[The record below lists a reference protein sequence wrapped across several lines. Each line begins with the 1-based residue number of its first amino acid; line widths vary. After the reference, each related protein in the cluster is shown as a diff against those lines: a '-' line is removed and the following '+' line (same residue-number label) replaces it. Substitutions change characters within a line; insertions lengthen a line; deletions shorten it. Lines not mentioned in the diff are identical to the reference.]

1 MKQGS
6 EVRVGYIS
14 AFDAGTGMATV
25 FYPDRTGQVTQ
36 KMKVYAP
43 FGVSQVLL
51 PDDEV
56 LVLHLSN
63 GPEVGLILGK
73 VVGTGAAIASA
84 GGDITFA
91 GAAGSITLSDLI
103 DMKSRI

>member
-6 EVRVGYIS
+6 EVRIGYIS
-14 AFDAGTGMATV
+14 AFDAATGMATV

-36 KMKVYAP
+36 KMKIFAP
-43 FGVSQVLL
+43 FGAMQMLA

-63 GPEVGLILGK
+63 GPSVGLVIGK
-73 VVGTGAAIASA
+73 FVGSGASINAA
-84 GGDITFA
+84 GGEITLS
-91 GAAGSITLSDLI
+91 GNAGSITLSELI
-103 DMKSRI
+103 DMRSRI

>member
-14 AFDAGTGMATV
+14 AFNAATGMATI
-25 FYPDRTGQVTQ
+25 FYPDRTGQLTQ
-36 KMKVYAP
+36 ELKVYAP
-43 FGVSQVLL
+43 FGVSQMLM

-63 GPEVGLILGK
+63 GPEVGLIIGK
-73 VVGTGAAIASA
+73 VVGTGAAIDSA

-91 GAAGSITLSDLI
+91 GAAGSITLSELI
-103 DMKSRI
+103 DMRSRI